1 MLISNQ
7 PELYLNNSKKE
18 TLKNQKF
25 NKKCFL
31 EEFRNTDW
39 DNYLKAYKKDTDLS
53 FELFLRKIKF
63 LYNKSSPFSTPKQK
77 IKKDTSKPLVTSGIL
92 KCINVKNKLYKQF
105 CRSANSTH
113 RIFFIKNVKVTEIK

>member
-18 TLKNQKF
+18 TLKNQKL

-31 EEFRNTDW
+31 EEFRNIGW
-39 DNYLKAYKKDTDLS
+39 DNYLKAYKKDTDLF
-53 FELFLRKIKF
+53 FELFLRKVKF
-63 LYNKSSPFSTPKQK
+63 LYDKSSPFSTPKQK
-77 IKKDTSKPLVTSGIL
+77 IKKGTSKPWMTSGIL

-105 CRSANSTH
+105 CRSANSIH
-113 RIFFIKNVKVTEIK
+113 RDIPHQKFKSYRN